1 MSHPNLQISLR
12 VALSVIGLRLVLF
25 FGRFEAEWL
34 DTVYIYINLAAL
46 PALAVYAIWP
56 RGRATGFLED
66 AKECLRL
73 LGLYSIIMAAFFYV
87 YYGAVDTE
95 FFPSMHE
102 RITFGEIEAS
112 DENLNPEEVGS
123 RVRSFFSLRN
133 GTAIVLAAYMAFS
146 LFYAVFF
153 SAVKRAVPKVSR

>member
-1 MSHPNLQISLR
+1 MTHPNLQISLR

-25 FGRFEAEWL
+25 YGNFESEWL
-34 DTVYIYINLAAL
+34 DTAYIYINLAAL
-46 PALAVYAIWP
+46 PALAIYAIWP
-56 RGRATGFLED
+56 RAKATGFLED

-73 LGLYSIIMAAFFYV
+73 LGLYSILMTVFFFV
-87 YYGAVDTE
+87 YYNNVDRE

-102 RITFGEIEAS
+102 RITFGEVEAAEGNP
-112 DENLNPEEVGS
+112 DPEEVGQ
-123 RVRSFFSLRN
+123 RVRSFFSIRN

-153 SAVKRAVPKVSR
+153 SAVKRVVPGIRK